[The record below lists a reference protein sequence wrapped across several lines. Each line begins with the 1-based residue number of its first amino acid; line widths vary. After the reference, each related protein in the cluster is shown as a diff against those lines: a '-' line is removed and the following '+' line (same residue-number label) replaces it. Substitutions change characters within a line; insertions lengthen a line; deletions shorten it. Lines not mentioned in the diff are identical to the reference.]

1 MDGSQ
6 TGGARGRGLLRS
18 VSIFADLDPAALAAL
33 ERLAE
38 PRDFPAGAVVV
49 SQEERGDALF
59 VLVTGKVKVVLYG
72 DSGREII
79 LSIFKSPGDFFGE
92 MSLLDNEPR
101 SATLIADGPSRLLV
115 LSRRDFQA
123 HIEGHP
129 RTALRILQELSRRL
143 RRADAVIG
151 NLALLDV
158 YGRLAGK
165 LKELAQAEGEET
177 DEGFLVRARPTQAEI
192 AAMIGTSRETVSRA
206 LSELARRGHIVL
218 SGKKLL
224 VRRSFLAQL
233 ESDA

>member
-1 MDGSQ
+1 MNIGQVSV
-6 TGGARGRGLLRS
+6 ARGRGLLKN
-18 VSIFADLDPAALAAL
+18 VSIFADLDPASLAAL

-38 PRDFPAGAVVV
+38 PRDYRSGAVVV
-49 SQEERGDALF
+49 SQSDRGDALF
-59 VLVTGKVKVVLYG
+59 VLVSGKVKVVLYG

-101 SATLIADGPSRLLV
+101 SATVIADAPSRMLV

-123 HIEGHP
+123 HIESHP
-129 RTALRILQELSRRL
+129 RAALRVLQELSRRL

-165 LKELAQAEGEET
+165 LRELAAADGEEAE
-177 DEGFLVRARPTQAEI
+177 DGVLVRQRPTQAEI
-192 AAMIGTSRETVSRA
+192 AATIGTSRETVSRA
-206 LSELARRGHIVL
+206 LSEFARRGWL
-218 SGKKLL
+218 AMSGKRLL
-224 VRRSFLAQL
+224 LRREFLA
-233 ESDA
+233 ER

>member
-1 MDGSQ
+1 MDD
-6 TGGARGRGLLRS
+6 TRARGRGLLGN
-18 VSIFADLDPAALAAL
+18 VSIFADLDPASVGAL

-38 PRDFPAGAVVV
+38 VRDYASGAVVV
-49 SQEERGDALF
+49 SQEDRGDALF
-59 VLVTGKVKVVLYG
+59 VLVRGKAKVVLYG

-92 MSLLDNEPR
+92 MSLLDDQPR
-101 SATLIADGPSRLLV
+101 SATVIADEPSRLLV

-123 HIEGHP
+123 HIERHP
-129 RTALRILQELSRRL
+129 RTALRVLQELSRRL

-165 LKELAQAEGEET
+165 LRELAAAEGEET
-177 DEGFLVRARPTQAEI
+177 PDGILVRQRPTQAEI

-206 LSELARRGHIVL
+206 LSEFARRGWL
-218 SGKKLL
+218 AMSGKRLL
-224 VRRSFLAQL
+224 LRRAFLAT
-233 ESDA
+233 E

>member
-1 MDGSQ
+1 MESGQ
-6 TGGARGRGLLRS
+6 TGAARGRGLLRN
-18 VSIFADLDPAALAAL
+18 VSIFADLDPAAVSAL

-38 PRDFPAGAVVV
+38 VRDFPAGAIVV
-49 SQEERGDALF
+49 SQEDRGDALF
-59 VLVTGKVKVVLYG
+59 VLVSGKVKVVLYG

-101 SATLIADGPSRLLV
+101 SATVIADSASRLLV

-123 HIEGHP
+123 HIESHP
-129 RTALRILQELSRRL
+129 RTALRVLQELSRRL

-165 LKELAQAEGEET
+165 LREMAATDGEEME
-177 DEGFLVRARPTQAEI
+177 DGVLVRQRPTQAEI

-206 LSELARRGHIVL
+206 LSEFARRGWL
-218 SGKKLL
+218 AMSGKRLL
-224 VRRSFLAQL
+224 LRRPFLA
-233 ESDA
+233 DR

>member
-1 MDGSQ
+1 MDSGQ
-6 TGGARGRGLLRS
+6 TGASRGRGLLRN
-18 VSIFADLDPAALAAL
+18 VSIFADLDPAAVSAL

-38 PRDFPAGAVVV
+38 VRDFPSGAVVV
-49 SQEERGDALF
+49 SQEDRGDALF
-59 VLVTGKVKVVLYG
+59 VLVSGKVKVVLYG

-101 SATLIADGPSRLLV
+101 SATVIADAASRLLV

-123 HIEGHP
+123 HIESHP
-129 RTALRILQELSRRL
+129 RTALRVLQELSRRL

-165 LKELAQAEGEET
+165 LREMAATDGEEME
-177 DEGFLVRARPTQAEI
+177 DGVLVRQRPTQAEI

-206 LSELARRGHIVL
+206 LSEFARRGWL
-218 SGKKLL
+218 AMSGKRLL
-224 VRRSFLAQL
+224 LRRPFLA
-233 ESDA
+233 DR

>member
-1 MDGSQ
+1 MSAPRQD
-6 TGGARGRGLLRS
+6 ARSLLRK
-18 VSIFADLDPAALAAL
+18 VSIFAHLGEAELSALA
-33 ERLAE
+33 RLAE
-38 PRDFPAGAVVV
+38 ERSVEAGALVVG
-49 SQEERGDALF
+49 QEEAGDALF
-59 VLVTGKVKVVLYG
+59 VLALGRVKVVLFG
-72 DSGREII
+72 ESGREVI
-79 LSIFKSPGDFFGE
+79 LRVFRRPGDFFGE
-92 MSLLDNEPR
+92 MSLLDGEPR
-101 SATLIADGPSRLLV
+101 SASVVALVPSRLLV
-115 LSRRDFQA
+115 LSRDAFREHLRRQA
-123 HIEGHP
+123 G
-129 RTALRILQELSRRL
+129 TALEVLAELSRRL
-143 RRADAVIG
+143 READAVIG